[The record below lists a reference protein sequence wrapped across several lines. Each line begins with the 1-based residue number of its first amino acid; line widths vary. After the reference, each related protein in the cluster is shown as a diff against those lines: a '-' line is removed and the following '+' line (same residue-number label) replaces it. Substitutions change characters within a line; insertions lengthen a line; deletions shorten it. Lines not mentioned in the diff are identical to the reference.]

1 VRSTAYK
8 RKIRVVLVDDHL
20 IVRQGI
26 CSSFRNNPLITMV
39 STAATGTE
47 AISVVRKIVPDV
59 VLMDINMPE
68 MNGLEAA
75 AIIRRNY
82 PTTKVLALTVHDTRE
97 YVQQILQAGAQGYV
111 LKDASTEEISRAIQ
125 AVHKGEAYFSP
136 SIARIVLE
144 DLLESKRRKK
154 NGTGKEGLSGRE
166 SEVLKMIVKGRT
178 TKEIAAQMIVGAR
191 TVETYRARLMRK
203 LKVRNVAELTSTAI
217 ARQLVSA

>member
-1 VRSTAYK
+1 M
-8 RKIRVVLVDDHL
+8 LVDDHL

>member
-1 VRSTAYK
+1 M
-8 RKIRVVLVDDHL
+8 RVVLVDDHL

-47 AISVVRKIVPDV
+47 AISVVRRIVPDV
-59 VLMDINMPE
+59 VLMDTNMPE